1 MFTRTEQPVF
11 MATNWKTY
19 RLPLPSSSRGAGF
32 WRLSF
37 KVLQMLLFYVHC
49 ASYSRLQTMFEA
61 VSIETLLFY
70 DFPVNLQPVRKTKE
84 LKQSMHY
91 NLAAPVETFCQGTK
105 DAVWRLII

>member
-1 MFTRTEQPVF
+1 MFTVL
-11 MATNWKTY
+11 ATVDY
-19 RLPLPSSSRGAGF
+19 RQCLK
-32 WRLSF
+32 LS
-37 KVLQMLLFYVHC
+37 LRMSL
-49 ASYSRLQTMFEA
+49 
-61 VSIETLLFY
+61 SIETLPFY